1 MTLFVEEVYTYTFS
15 ASLATV
21 NFLVFLVKLDQ
32 EFGAVV
38 IEQLSPASREVKEK
52 EKEKKQGNFIK
63 NSVINKK

>member
-1 MTLFVEEVYTYTFS
+1 
-15 ASLATV
+15 
-21 NFLVFLVKLDQ
+21 LVKLDQ